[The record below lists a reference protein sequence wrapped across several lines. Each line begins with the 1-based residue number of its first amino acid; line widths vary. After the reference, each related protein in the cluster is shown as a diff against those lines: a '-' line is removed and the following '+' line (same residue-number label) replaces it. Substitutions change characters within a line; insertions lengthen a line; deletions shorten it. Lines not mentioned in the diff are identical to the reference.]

1 MIVSERIFD
10 VMNRRGLSQK
20 EFSIQTGIPQ
30 STISDWKNKGT
41 NPASDK
47 IMIICEVLEM
57 SPVELLTGSESSGE
71 AEMQYIAI
79 DKGTEE
85 YFLVEKYRQ
94 MDTQLRQRLLG
105 YADALV
111 EM

>member
-10 VMNRRGLSQK
+10 VMGRRGMSQK
-20 EFSIQTGIPQ
+20 EFSQKTGIPQ

-47 IMIICEVLEM
+47 IMIICEVLKM
-57 SPVELLTGSESSGE
+57 SPAELLTGSEGSGD
-71 AEMQYIAI
+71 AEMEYIAI

-85 YFLVEKYRQ
+85 YFLVEKYRR
-94 MDTQLRQRLLG
+94 MDSDLRQRLLG
-105 YADALV
+105 YVDALV